1 MSTTSSDAGARM
13 KSVLAEGIAR
23 ALELKAAL
31 VEERD
36 ALERRDTA
44 RMADAANGKER
55 LVAELARV
63 EESRTSIIGRAG
75 LAGVADAMRA
85 LADDCNSAELAASWE
100 RYRGVARDCDVL
112 NRTNGAIIQLRR
124 RQIIDGLTLLRGE
137 PPAAGTY
144 SETGAAETGAG
155 RRALTEA

>member
-1 MSTTSSDAGARM
+1 M
-13 KSVLAEGIAR
+13 KSVLEKGIAC

-31 VEERD
+31 IDERD

-55 LVAELARV
+55 LVVELARL
-63 EESRTSIIGRAG
+63 EESRTRIIGIAG
-75 LAGVADAMRA
+75 FDGAADAMRA
-85 LADDCNSAELAASWE
+85 LADSCDSPDLASSWE
-100 RYRGVARDCDVL
+100 RYRGVARDCDTL

-144 SETGAAETGAG
+144 SETGTADTGAG
-155 RRALTEA
+155 GRALTEA